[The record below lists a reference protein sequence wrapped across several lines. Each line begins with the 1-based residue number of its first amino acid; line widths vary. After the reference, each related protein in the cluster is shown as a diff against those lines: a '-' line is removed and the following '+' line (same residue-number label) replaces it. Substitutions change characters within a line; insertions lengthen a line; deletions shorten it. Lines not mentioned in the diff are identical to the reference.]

1 MKRDIDETDA
11 SLAGKSE
18 ITEVNHQMKVIRF
31 IKKEFLYAGLRRE
44 EFLQVKD
51 AVGERNRR
59 SIISWSCMV
68 GLFWLVSFFIF
79 IAPEYAKG
87 RVILLT
93 SLAIDLVTLCCAL
106 FLIKRFRRLLL
117 PTVYFLELSILGTG
131 VGLAFVQPDQRAATM
146 IALALMIPVLFID
159 RTVVTIALEASAI
172 IVFVVFGRGILSS
185 EVYSWGWLTLTTFS
199 LAGVISGH
207 MINKARFERFVYADS
222 AKKLADIQKNYND
235 ELQKEVAAKTEKIVA
250 LHDQLIIGMATMV
263 ESRDNSTGGH
273 IRRTSEGVRILT
285 EIIRDDGSMQLSKG
299 FCEKLIKAAPMHD
312 LGKIA
317 VDDAILRKPGR
328 FTPEEYEEMKTHSAE
343 GARIVREILA
353 DTDDEEFRRICE
365 NVAHYHHERM
375 DGSGYPDKLRGDEIP
390 LEARIMAIADVY
402 DALVSKRV
410 YKERYSFEQAD
421 QIILD
426 GMGTQFDPALR
437 KYYEAARPKLE
448 AYYAAAS

>member
-1 MKRDIDETDA
+1 MKF
-11 SLAGKSE
+11 L
-18 ITEVNHQMKVIRF
+18 RF
-31 IKKEFLYAGLRRE
+31 LKNELFYAGLSKDEFCQVRE
-44 EFLQVKD
+44 S
-51 AVGERNRR
+51 VGERNRR
-59 SIISWSCMV
+59 SIISWSCIV
-68 GLFWLVSFFIF
+68 GLFWLVTFFIF

-87 RVILLT
+87 RAVLLV
-93 SLAIDLVTLCCAL
+93 SLAIDVITLTCAL

-117 PTVYFLELSILGTG
+117 PTIYLLELSILGTG
-131 VGLAFVQPDQRAATM
+131 IGLAFVQPDQRAATM

-159 RTVVTIALEASAI
+159 RTIVTVALEATAI
-172 IVFVVFGRGILSS
+172 IVFVVFGKSVLSP

-199 LAGVISGH
+199 LAGVLSGH

-273 IRRTSEGVRILT
+273 IKRTSAGIRILT
-285 EIIRDDGSMQLSKG
+285 ETIRKDGSLNLSDG

-312 LGKIA
+312 LGKIS
-317 VDDAILRKPGR
+317 VNDSILRKPGR
-328 FTPEEYEEMKTHSAE
+328 FTPEEYDEMKTHAAE

-353 DTDDEEFRRICE
+353 DTDDDEFRRIAE
-365 NVAHYHHERM
+365 NVAHYHHERV
-375 DGSGYPDKLRGDEIP
+375 DGSGYPEKLKGDEIP

-410 YKERYSFEQAD
+410 YKEKYSFAD
-421 QIILD
+421 ADRIILD
-426 GMGTQFDPALR
+426 GMGTQFDPDLK
-437 KYYEAARPKLE
+437 KYYEAARPMLE
-448 AYYAAAS
+448 AYYAGEPSKN